1 MCRYFSKH
9 SFTSLRTSLTLV
21 EWRPDAHG
29 DCFSW
34 KRFPSWCMRSTTRN
48 YLYVPRQWPFGVLG
62 ILHRYVPV
70 FRFLTPSCLLCTSH
84 LSGAESLTIRPSD
97 MCIIHPKPLIRT
109 LRFPPPPQPT
119 QRIYITCTPSYSRWI
134 QSICTNWQEARHG
147 RICSCPYRGE
157 LQIVISIVRTV
168 IFNVSEPVS
177 AVSL

>member
-1 MCRYFSKH
+1 METWCAWRLLLLETISVLVHAKH
-9 SFTSLRTSLTLV
+9 HPQLS
-21 EWRPDAHG
+21 
-29 DCFSW
+29 
-34 KRFPSWCMRSTTRN
+34 
-48 YLYVPRQWPFGVLG
+48 
-62 ILHRYVPV
+62 
-70 FRFLTPSCLLCTSH
+70 LCTSAMTFRSTWNLTSVCACISVFDAL
-84 LSGAESLTIRPSD
+84 LSVVYLSPQWGWITDYQTVRYVHNPSQATHTYTQ
-97 MCIIHPKPLIRT
+97 I
-109 LRFPPPPQPT
+109 PPPPQPT